1 MAAVLIYR
9 AKYMYPDGAI
19 REMVLW
25 ELPGKLLK
33 SKHRLKYR
41 LYYGTADG
49 VCLVRYDNEH
59 GKGDH
64 RHIGDREEKY
74 QFRDVETLLSDF
86 MTDIDKN
93 RGGYNE
99 KTD

>member
-1 MAAVLIYR
+1 
-9 AKYMYPDGAI
+9 
-19 REMVLW
+19 MVLW
-25 ELPGKLLK
+25 ELPGKLSK
-33 SKHRLKYR
+33 SKHRIKYR

-49 VCLVRYDNEH
+49 VCLVRYDNEQ

-74 QFRDVETLLSDF
+74 QFRDVETLVGDF

-93 RGGYNE
+93 RGGYHE